1 MVKLVARLP
10 GGPGGGADDTAAAR
24 APPGVPR
31 APVPP
36 PLCTWHV
43 DDPSDGSP
51 SKLLSVALVQLW
63 LGGRCAQDSVV
74 NDSCSVD
81 GIP

>member
-1 MVKLVARLP
+1 MKLVARLP
-10 GGPGGGADDTAAAR
+10 GGPGGGAEDAAAAR

-31 APVPP
+31 APAPP
-36 PLCTWHV
+36 PLCTWHA
-43 DDPSDGSP
+43 DNLSDVNP
-51 SKLLSVALVQLW
+51 SKLLSVALIQLG
-63 LGGRCAQDSVV
+63 LGGQCAQDSVV